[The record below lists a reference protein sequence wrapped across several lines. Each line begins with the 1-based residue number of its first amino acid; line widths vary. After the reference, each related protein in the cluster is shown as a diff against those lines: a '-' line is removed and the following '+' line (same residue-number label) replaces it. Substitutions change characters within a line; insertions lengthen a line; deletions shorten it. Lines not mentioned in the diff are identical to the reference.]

1 MTRNKDSITTSILLG
16 HILTHTVS
24 VLEVTVLH
32 QVKFVDRVL
41 LQEVRA
47 VDGQGVVVIHGV
59 LLQRN

>member
-32 QVKFVDRVL
+32 QVKLVDRVL
-41 LQEVRA
+41 LQEVWG

>member
-32 QVKFVDRVL
+32 QVKLVDRVL
-41 LQEVRA
+41 LQEVRG